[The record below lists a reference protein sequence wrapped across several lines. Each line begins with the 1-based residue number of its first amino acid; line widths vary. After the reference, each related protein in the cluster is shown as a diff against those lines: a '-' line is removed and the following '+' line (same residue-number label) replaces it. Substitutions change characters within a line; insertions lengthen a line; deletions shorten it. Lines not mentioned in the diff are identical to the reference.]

1 MADTKDL
8 KSFARKSVRVQVPPW
23 VPIYRLIA
31 QWLEQGAH
39 NALVGGSNPSGPKFL
54 NTQMKIEPIQNTFLQ
69 SQNSSYD
76 ERWRRYLKN
85 EEYLPKKKEEP
96 EEKDLKESQDPHI
109 IGYA

>member
-1 MADTKDL
+1 
-8 KSFARKSVRVQVPPW
+8 
-23 VPIYRLIA
+23 
-31 QWLEQGAH
+31 
-39 NALVGGSNPSGPKFL
+39 
-54 NTQMKIEPIQNTFLQ
+54 MKIEPIQNTFLQ